1 MNRKNQIPKQEEKMG
16 KIKNKAN
23 LPPDSE
29 LGQPLTPKK
38 RQNSEHESELFG
50 LTEHSTEKEQLVVLV
65 KQSFPVAV
73 SFFLTIGGSF
83 VNLVFA
89 GHFVEV
95 EGDKGSILAGI
106 SLANMF
112 ANVSCLSIL
121 IGMSSAIETLGSQH
135 NGAGNYR
142 EVGILL
148 QRSLII
154 LTVLTLPI
162 FILWFFVADIFR
174 ALGVEESVCAVV
186 QSFIRIRSLT
196 LPMDIINE
204 SYEKYLAAIGVMN
217 PSMWAN
223 LVFNFAILFF
233 DVVFIYVFQLGY
245 ECLAWSWVLSL
256 YISGFIQIGLS
267 LKYPEVKRTLQPY
280 DKAVWQNWKEFIM
293 LGLPG
298 TIMLCSEWWAYEI
311 LTVFASL
318 LGTAQVA
325 AQSIILQTTSF
336 AFMVPLGKLPASSF
350 SCQSDS

>member
-1 MNRKNQIPKQEEKMG
+1 VDEKSTTIKSHAMG
-16 KIKNKAN
+16 KKFKLENN
-23 LPPDSE
+23 LNNESE
-29 LGQPLTPKK
+29 LAKPLTPSRKK
-38 RQNSEHESELFG
+38 IEHDELFG
-50 LTEHSTEKEQLVVLV
+50 LTEYSSEKEQVYVLI

-73 SFFLTIGGSF
+73 AFFLTIGGSF
-83 VNLVFA
+83 VNLIFA
-89 GHFVEV
+89 GHFVNV
-95 EGDKGSILAGI
+95 SGDKSAVFAGI

-135 NGAGNYR
+135 NGAGNYK

-148 QRSLII
+148 QRSLVI
-154 LTVLTLPI
+154 LTVMTLPI

-174 ALGVEESVCAVV
+174 SLGVDENVCQVV
-186 QSFIRIRSLT
+186 QVFIRIRSLT
-196 LPMDIINE
+196 IPMDIINE

-233 DVVFIYVFQLGY
+233 DVIFVYGFGMNY

-256 YISGFIQIGLS
+256 YISGFVQIGLS
-267 LKYPEVKRTLQPY
+267 LGYPEVKRTLQPY
-280 DKAVWQNWKEFIM
+280 SPAVWQDWKEFIL

-336 AFMVPLGKLPASSF
+336 AFMLPLGTI
-350 SCQSDS
+350 